1 MRRNLKQYLA
11 WLASNPVIKGGSS
24 NDADFRGDA
33 LTLAAPAAAN
43 NGVGPISNDPMVMGT
58 GTSPSFGMAGV
69 CQTSYTEPS
78 GLVPTGNVSVKFV
91 GVYFLAV
98 RAIQRADRSGQAPC
112 LCAGRCRLLLVG
124 GHV

>member
-24 NDADFRGDA
+24 NDADFRGGDAA
-33 LTLAAPAAAN
+33 LTLAAPAMLAN

-58 GTSPSFGMAGV
+58 GTSPKAFGMGGFV

-78 GLVPTGNVSVKFV
+78 GLVPDPTT
-91 GVYFLAV
+91 Y
-98 RAIQRADRSGQAPC
+98 P
-112 LCAGRCRLLLVG
+112 
-124 GHV
+124 